1 MNIPSKTQLLI
12 LGAGPGGYTA
22 AFYAADLG
30 LEVTLVDANDT
41 PGGVCLHRGCIPS
54 KALLHAAK
62 ILTDAKE
69 AEDFGIEFSA
79 PRIDLDKLRNWK
91 NGIVAKLSA
100 GLSQLCRQRRITFVQ
115 GMAVFVNPNTVKIQT
130 PDEAEHHLNFDKA
143 ILATG
148 SSPIQLPHLPP
159 SPRILSSTTALQL
172 DNIPESILVVG
183 GGYIGLELGSAY
195 ADLGSRVCVA
205 EILPRLLPGADRDL
219 VTVLER
225 RMKTKFQS
233 VLLQTKVSKVI
244 ETASGLQ
251 ATLEDKNG
259 KAVVEEYEKIL
270 VAAGRRPNTQNM
282 GLENTNVSLDDDGF
296 VVVNAQRMSRDPS
309 IYAVG
314 DVTGQPMLAH
324 KAAREARVAVDA
336 IDGRENTFAPKA
348 IPAVVFTDPE
358 IAWCGLTETEAREKN
373 ITVSVAKFP
382 WAASGRALTFNRQD
396 GITKL
401 IMDPATERILG
412 VGIAGAGA
420 GELIAEGVLT
430 VEQQI
435 KVKDLAA
442 TIHPHPS
449 LSETFMEAAEGF
461 LGYGTHIH
469 RPRRV

>member
-1 MNIPSKTQLLI
+1 MDIPSKTQLLI

-30 LEVTLVDANDT
+30 LEVTLIDADDT

-54 KALLHAAK
+54 KALLHAAQ
-62 ILTDAKE
+62 ILAEAKE
-69 AEDFGIEFSA
+69 AEGCGIEFGA
-79 PRIDLDKLRNWK
+79 PRVNLDKLRNWK
-91 NGIVAKLSA
+91 NGVVTKLGG
-100 GLSQLCRQRRITFVQ
+100 GLSQLCRQRRITFIQ
-115 GMAVFVNPNTVKIQT
+115 GRACFVEPHIVKIQT

-143 ILATG
+143 ILAAG
-148 SSPIQLPHLPP
+148 SSPVQLPHLPHAP
-159 SPRILSSTTALQL
+159 CILSSTTALQL
-172 DNIPESILVVG
+172 DNIPRSLLVVG

-195 ADLGSRVCVA
+195 AQLGSKVCVA
-205 EILPRLLPGADRDL
+205 EMLPCLLSGVDRDL

-225 RMKTKFQS
+225 RMKTTFQS
-233 VLLQTKVSKVI
+233 VLLQTKVSKVT
-244 ETASGLQ
+244 ETASGLRT
-251 ATLEDKNG
+251 TLEDKNG
-259 KAVVEEYEKIL
+259 RTVVEEYEKIL

-282 GLENTNVSLDDDGF
+282 GLENTGVSLDDDDF

-324 KAAREARVAVDA
+324 KAAREARVAVDTIA
-336 IDGRENTFAPKA
+336 GEKNTFAPKA

-358 IAWCGLTETEAREKN
+358 IAWCGLTETEAKEKN
-373 ITVSVAKFP
+373 IAVNVAKFP
-382 WAASGRALTFNRQD
+382 WAASGRALTLNRHD

-401 IMDPATERILG
+401 IMDPATEKILG
-412 VGIAGAGA
+412 VGLAGTGA
-420 GELIAEGVLT
+420 GELIAEGVLA

-435 KVKDLAA
+435 TAKDLAS

-461 LGYGTHIH
+461 LGYGTHIY
-469 RPRRV
+469 RPKKA